1 MERPSESPPIHEQ
14 VQVAQAAGV
23 IALGNVASRALGLLR
38 EMVKSGLFGA
48 GPQVDALNA
57 AFRVPNTL
65 YDLLVGGMINSA
77 LIPVLSDYVVPER
90 REELRRVLSL
100 LFTIALVAL
109 SGLVVLGELLA
120 SQLVWLIAGGMAPS
134 TQVLAVGLLR
144 LVLPAVLFL
153 NLAGILAGALY
164 ALRRF
169 TFPAFIAAIFNA
181 AIVVLAL
188 ALGRRWGVRSMAAGL
203 LVGAALQVAFQL
215 PGLRGIRLRP
225 TLDLR
230 HPALARIGRLYLP
243 ILVGLVVDNTLA
255 VFLSYNLA
263 SHIGV
268 SRISWMEYAATI
280 IQFPLGLVVTAV
292 SLAIL
297 PTLSRQAS
305 ADELRPFRATLSQ
318 GLRLVLA
325 LIIPATVGLYV
336 LAHPVVALIFEHGDF
351 TPADTVATAEALRC
365 ALLGLLFAAVDQP
378 LIFAFYARKDTL
390 TPALVGVGATCL
402 YALTALSLWWLGILT
417 LPLLVLVNSLKL
429 TAHALAMLALARH
442 RMGGLEGR
450 KLLGL
455 TLKAVLAALVMGAAV
470 AGLVHLLS
478 GVAPAGLAGELLV
491 VGGAGG
497 VGVLAYGLLAL
508 GLRMEEV
515 HLLRLALADGL
526 ARLTGRRPPDIIS
539 IEERMEEKER
549 QSRPVPSD
557 LYDQT
562 YFLSACE
569 GYEEFVASEGRELS
583 RRLRAA
589 FEVAGIEP
597 GMRVLDVG
605 CGRGEILRRC
615 TRMGALAY
623 GIDYAAAAVAMSQRA
638 LEEGEAT
645 GVYRADAKYLPFA
658 DGVFDRV
665 LLFDIVEHLHPW
677 ELDQAL
683 REVRRVLRPDGR
695 AIIHTAPNAWYDRF
709 AYPVV
714 RLVRVLMGQG
724 DRYPK
729 DPRAIIPANV
739 DVHVNEQS
747 LLSLRR
753 VLRRNG
759 FRARVWLDTPPQN
772 REEGWLFRLARHILF
787 NWPPFRWFFEREV
800 FAVAEKREAP
810 QRHGGHRGARRN

>member
-1 MERPSESPPIHEQ
+1 MERPSESPPISEQ
-14 VQVAQAAGV
+14 IQVTQAAGV

-48 GPQVDALNA
+48 GPHVDALNA

-65 YDLLVGGMINSA
+65 YDLLIGGMINSA
-77 LIPVLSDYVVPER
+77 LIPVFSDYAAPEQ
-90 REELRRVLSL
+90 REELWRLLSL
-100 LFTIALVAL
+100 LL
-109 SGLVVLGELLA
+109 SLGLVVLCGLVLAGELLA
-120 SQLVWLIAGGMAPS
+120 PQLVWLIAGGMAPT
-134 TQVLAVGLLR
+134 TQTLAVGLLR

-164 ALRRF
+164 ALKRF

-181 AIVVLAL
+181 AIVALAL
-188 ALGRRWGVRSMAAGL
+188 ALGRRWGVRSMAVGL

-215 PGLRGIRLRP
+215 PGLRGVRLRP
-225 TLDLR
+225 AFDLH

-243 ILVGLVVDNTLA
+243 ILIGLVVDNTLA

-263 SHIGV
+263 SHIGA

-305 ADELRPFRATLSQ
+305 ADEPGPFRTTLSQ

-325 LIIPATVGLYV
+325 LVIPATVGLYV
-336 LAHPVVALIFEHGDF
+336 LARPVVALVFEHGDF
-351 TPADTVATAEALRC
+351 TPADTAATAEALRC
-365 ALLGLLFAAVDQP
+365 ALLGLIFAAVDQP

-390 TPALVGVGATCL
+390 TPALVGVGATLL
-402 YALTALSLWWLGILT
+402 YALAALSLWWLGVLT

-429 TAHALAMLALARH
+429 TVHALAMLALTR
-442 RMGGLEGR
+442 RRLGGLEGR
-450 KLLGL
+450 SLWGL
-455 TLKAVLAALVMGAAV
+455 TLKATLASLAMGGAVWGVARALA
-470 AGLVHLLS
+470 

-497 VGVLAYGLLAL
+497 TGLVVYGLLAL
-508 GLRMEEV
+508 ALRMEEIR
-515 HLLRLALADGL
+515 LLRLALTDGL
-526 ARLTGRRPPDIIS
+526 ARLTGRRPPDIITS
-539 IEERMEEKER
+539 TEARMGEKK
-549 QSRPVPSD
+549 QPAQPVPSD
-557 LYDQT
+557 LYDHT

-615 TRMGALAY
+615 THLGAQAH
-623 GIDYAAAAVAMSQRA
+623 GIDYAAAAVAMSHRA
-638 LEEGEAT
+638 LEEGEAA

-665 LLFDIVEHLHPW
+665 LLFDIVEHLHSW

-683 REVRRVLRPDGR
+683 GEVWRVLRPDGR
-695 AIIHTAPNAWYDRF
+695 VIIHTAPNVWYDRY

-714 RLVRVLMGQG
+714 RLVRILMG
-724 DRYPK
+724 
-729 DPRAIIPANV
+729 
-739 DVHVNEQS
+739 
-747 LLSLRR
+747 
-753 VLRRNG
+753 
-759 FRARVWLDTPPQN
+759 
-772 REEGWLFRLARHILF
+772 
-787 NWPPFRWFFEREV
+787 
-800 FAVAEKREAP
+800 
-810 QRHGGHRGARRN
+810 